1 MTTLSEANNARLESY
16 ANWLVNFRQNGGDEN
31 DSQFKTVSDAY
42 KSLRAEQMAEPT
54 TGQKATAFF
63 GGASE
68 MTAIPQVVAGA
79 GNMLEAFGADNVGK
93 AVKEAGYSMGGL
105 SPEGQYNPDTVP
117 FREGGRTLGS
127 SVVGYGPFGTAARLR
142 GVSPTT
148 QTTPNLDKG
157 GLFASPKVERTMAP
171 ILNQFQKSPL
181 KTAAAETAIS
191 VPVSGATIA
200 AVDADPNNPALRALA
215 EFGTGFSS
223 GVVANKIAYP
233 FRLGADGIKSL
244 SGTLGRFKDSLT
256 PEGRRTAA
264 GEAIARVIGEGGEDY
279 DAILRSLDTGISGG
293 SVGTAAQ
300 TAQSPSLTGLEKLLA
315 KSGGDAFGVNVR
327 GKGEQ
332 EIARFTSQLD
342 KLVASGDPNLIKIA
356 AQERKKFMD
365 ARVNKVLENAE
376 SKAETA
382 LIALRNGEGD
392 KSAISVQARGVINN
406 AIKTARKQESE
417 IWGTVSQTEPI
428 DATSLVGLRKQL
440 IEQGR
445 ILPTEELPSV
455 LQAAI
460 RRMGKQVKAAQKSG
474 KPSTVKS
481 GDILNFRSR
490 ILNLERESRV
500 AGKFNDASIYREY
513 ANAALKSLD
522 GLSGADMAR
531 QFSRSLNDKLTRSVI
546 ADITK
551 SRLRGGDPVR
561 PETTLEKV
569 ISGSP
574 QKSAA
579 TSDELV
585 EGVTPVQVGDEPLD
599 MTNPENM
606 QTLIGEFLNA
616 AAVNTLKNGQVDPN
630 ALRTFTRANSKLLQQ
645 YPQLLDIV
653 TNAGNTKQAL
663 DTVTKRVTGL
673 RESINSGILGK
684 LLSTE
689 NPDAVVTEAL
699 KVNGSTTPVKNMSNL
714 AIAARRGGQE
724 ATAGLKSS
732 VINHIASNADPS
744 ATFNNPLSRTQ
755 PSIKQ
760 LMISNKLMTKDQA
773 EAFGILLDGMQ
784 RAKTSAAMFSDGGIA
799 TADEAALG
807 KQSKIVD
814 IFSRWLGSAIS
825 TSGPMNTQAQ
835 GLVIAG
841 AGARQGREMIMKQP
855 MFAIRETIKEIL
867 LDPQLTR
874 QVLKEAKPYKP
885 APPIAGMDDLE
896 LKVGGMLSRYVGTP
910 IKRFI
915 GITPMSV
922 RPTITPSITAELFA
936 GETENVIENR

>member
-1 MTTLSEANNARLESY
+1 MAFTNSDIETMSRY
-16 ANWLVNFRQNGGDEN
+16 ANWLVKFGERSGDKKSA
-31 DSQFKTVSDAY
+31 DYIRVDKAY
-42 KSLRAEQMAEPT
+42 NALRDLQEAEPT
-54 TGQKATAFF
+54 TGEKATAYF

-79 GNMLEAFGADNVGK
+79 GNALEYAGADNVGK
-93 AVKEAGYSMGGL
+93 AVREAGYLMGGL
-105 SPEGQYNPDTVP
+105 SPEGQYNLNTVP
-117 FREGGRTLGS
+117 QREGGRTLGS
-127 SVVGYGPFGTAARLR
+127 SIVGYGPFGTAARLR
-142 GVSPTT
+142 GVAPTT

-157 GLFASPKVERTMAP
+157 GFFASPKVERTMAP
-171 ILNQFQKSPL
+171 IISQFQKNPL
-181 KTAAAETAIS
+181 KAPLVETAIS

-200 AVDADPNNPALRALA
+200 SVDADPNNPGLRALS

-223 GVVANKIAYP
+223 GVIANKIAYP

-244 SGTLGRFKDSLT
+244 SGTLTRFKDSLT
-256 PEGRRTAA
+256 PEGRRSAA
-264 GEAIARVIGEGGEDY
+264 GKVISRVIGEGGEDY
-279 DAILRSLDTGISGG
+279 DAILRSRDAGISGG

-300 TAQSPSLTGLEKLLA
+300 TAQSPSLVGLEKLLA
-315 KSGGDAFGVNVR
+315 KGGNDAFGVNVR

-332 EIARFTSQLD
+332 EVAKFTTQLD
-342 KLVASGDPNLIKIA
+342 KLVASGRPELIKIA
-356 AQERKKFMD
+356 AQERKKFVD
-365 ARVNKVLENAE
+365 SRVDKVLERAE
-376 SKAETA
+376 SKAEAA
-382 LIALRNGEGD
+382 LLSLRDGEGD

-428 DATSLVGLRKQL
+428 DATPLVGLRKQL
-440 IEQGR
+440 IERGR

-460 RRMGKQVKAAQKSG
+460 RRMKKQVKAAEKTGEVS
-474 KPSTVKS
+474 KTKS
-481 GDILNFRSR
+481 GDILKFRSR

-500 AGKFNDASIYREY
+500 LGKFNDASIYREY
-513 ANAALKSLD
+513 ADGALASLD
-522 GLSGADMAR
+522 GLPGTDMAR

-579 TSDELV
+579 ASDELI
-585 EGVTPVQVGDEPLD
+585 EGVTPVQMGDETLD
-599 MTNPENM
+599 MTNPKNM
-606 QTLIGEFLNA
+606 QTLMGEFANA

-653 TNAGNTKQAL
+653 TNAGNTKRAL
-663 DTVTKRVTGL
+663 DIVTKRVTGL

-699 KVNGSTTPVKNMSNL
+699 KVSGSKTPVKNMSNL
-714 AIAARRGGQE
+714 AIVARRGGQE
-724 ATAGLKSS
+724 ATSGLKSS

-760 LMISNKLMTKDQA
+760 LMVSNKLMNKDQA

-784 RAKTSAAMFSDGGIA
+784 RAKTSAAMSSDGGIA
-799 TADEAALG
+799 TADVEVLG
-807 KQSKIVD
+807 KQDRIVD
-814 IFSRWLGSAIS
+814 IFSRWLGAAIS

-841 AGARQGREMIMKQP
+841 AGARQGQEMVMKQP

-874 QVLKEAKPYKP
+874 QVLKEARPYKP

-922 RPTITPSITAELFA
+922 RPTITPGITAELFA

>member
-54 TGQKATAFF
+54 TGEKATAYF
-63 GGASE
+63 GGVGE
-68 MTAIPQVVAGA
+68 MTAIPQVIAGA

-93 AVKEAGYSMGGL
+93 AVKEAGYRMGGL

-117 FREGGRTLGS
+117 QREGGRTFGS
-127 SVVGYGPFGTAARLR
+127 SIVGYGPFGTAARLR
-142 GVSPTT
+142 GVNPTT

-157 GLFASPKVERTMAP
+157 GFFASPKVERTMAP
-171 ILNQFQKSPL
+171 ILSQFQKSPL

-200 AVDADPNNPALRALA
+200 AVDADPNNPALRALS

-233 FRLGADGIKSL
+233 FRLGADGLKSL
-244 SGTLGRFKDSLT
+244 SGTLTRFKDSLT

-279 DAILRSLDTGISGG
+279 DAILRSLDFTIPRRF
-293 SVGTAAQ
+293 GTAAQ
-300 TAQSPSLTGLEKLLA
+300 VSQSRALTSLEKLLA
-315 KSGGDAFGVNVR
+315 KDGGEAFGVNVR
-327 GKGEQ
+327 SKGEQ

-342 KLVASGDPNLIKIA
+342 KLVASGNPELIKIA

-382 LIALRNGEGD
+382 LISLRNGEGD

-406 AIKTARKQESE
+406 AIKAARKQESE
-417 IWGTVSQTEPI
+417 IWGTVSQTEPV
-428 DATSLVGLRKQL
+428 DASSLTGLRKQL
-440 IEQGR
+440 IERGR

-455 LQAAI
+455 LQAEI
-460 RRMGKQVKAAQKSG
+460 RRMGKQVKAAQRTG
-474 KPSTVKS
+474 KPSKVKS

-513 ANAALKSLD
+513 ADAALASLD
-522 GLSGADMAR
+522 GLPGSDMAR

-551 SRLRGGDPVR
+551 SRLRGGVPVR

-569 ISGSP
+569 VSGSP
-574 QKSAA
+574 EKSAA
-579 TSDELV
+579 TSDELI
-585 EGVTPVQVGDEPLD
+585 EGVTPVQMGDETLD
-599 MTNPENM
+599 TTNPDNM
-606 QTLIGEFLNA
+606 KTLIGEFLNA

-630 ALRTFTRANSKLLQQ
+630 ALRTFTRSNSKLLQQ

-663 DTVTKRVTGL
+663 DTVTKRVAGL
-673 RESINSGILGK
+673 RESINSGILAK

-760 LMISNKLMTKDQA
+760 LMINNKLITKDQA

-784 RAKTSAAMFSDGGIA
+784 RAKTSAAMFSDEGIA
-799 TADEAALG
+799 TADEAVLG

-841 AGARQGREMIMKQP
+841 AGARQGRETIMKQP

-896 LKVGGMLSRYVGTP
+896 LKVGGMLSRYAVTP

-922 RPTITPSITAELFA
+922 RPTITPGIAAELFA
-936 GETENVIENR
+936 GETENMIENR